1 MRKLFSKFFTREFID
16 IIFIPIIAALSSY
29 IVSVVQDTLSFG
41 DVLLIFIAVLIL
53 ISVMHVI
60 ALKTTTRNIDNLLRD
75 RAYEICKEAYQRAK
89 NELDSSVCE
98 ISAHAIS
105 KYGEKRK
112 ENELLGEKFFSIE
125 KLREIESSGVW
136 GRQKISSIWCLTST
150 IKYLATDFSD
160 AVQENLSRGIKYTY
174 FYEDNQDNADYLQ
187 IAEKMFGSAVAYIKI
202 PPEQF
207 WILVDDF
214 DFTVYNLEKNASDEI
229 SQICVMSTAAYIEG
243 SPYHVIASSA
253 LAHRISRVL
262 TSLQENYVN
271 GFA

>member
-105 KYGEKRK
+105 KYEEKRK

-150 IKYLATDFSD
+150 LKYLATDFSD

-174 FYEDNQDNADYLQ
+174 FYEDNQD
-187 IAEKMFGSAVAYIKI
+187 M
-202 PPEQF
+202 
-207 WILVDDF
+207 
-214 DFTVYNLEKNASDEI
+214 
-229 SQICVMSTAAYIEG
+229 
-243 SPYHVIASSA
+243 
-253 LAHRISRVL
+253 
-262 TSLQENYVN
+262 
-271 GFA
+271 